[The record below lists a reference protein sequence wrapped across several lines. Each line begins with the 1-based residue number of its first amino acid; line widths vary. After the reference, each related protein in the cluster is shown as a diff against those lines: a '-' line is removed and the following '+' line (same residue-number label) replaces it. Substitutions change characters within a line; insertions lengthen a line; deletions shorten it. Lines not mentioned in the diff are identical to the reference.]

1 MKRIYILS
9 VLLGLVLF
17 SGCSGLDAQELY
29 CLPEAP
35 KTYYELQEALSA
47 ELSAGLSYHA
57 PASGS
62 RREPVQL
69 VDLNGDGVDE
79 AVAFFRTDDGAV
91 KTYIFA
97 NHDGTYEKD
106 AVIDCAGSAVASVE
120 YADLTGTGDL
130 ELLISCQVSE
140 AVTQALQVC
149 RYAPG
154 EATTIATVPC
164 NRTELTDLD
173 GDGARELFCFV
184 DNGSDAC
191 SLGFYRFREGNLQ
204 LEREFRLSS
213 AYSNI
218 LEVKTLTLTDGA
230 YGLSVTLSYG
240 DSQTAY
246 DVFAMQE
253 DALTAL
259 APTGELLLSQNL
271 KGGTL
276 YPQDM
281 DEDGLLEFPKA
292 EPMRAY
298 GEGTAPQ
305 SLVLWYGLDSA
316 GKGKQKAVTYHDLGN
331 QWYLTLPEAWVGN
344 VLAKENTTASALSTV
359 TTVTFY
365 RTGKSGAVGDEL
377 LTIYTLKGANRQTL
391 AEEQKLSILYS
402 DTEVTYA
409 FSLPETVEK
418 WDGNLSMSQ
427 LSDGFHMIKG

>member
-1 MKRIYILS
+1 MKRIRILS
-9 VLLGLVLF
+9 LLLGLVLF
-17 SGCSGLDAQELY
+17 SGCSGFDAEELY

-69 VDLNGDGVDE
+69 VDLDSDGVDE
-79 AVAFFRTDDGAV
+79 AVAFFRTADGAV

-106 AVIDCAGSAVASVE
+106 AVIDCTGSAVASVE

-154 EATTIATVPC
+154 EAVTLATVPC
-164 NRTELTDLD
+164 NRAELSDLD
-173 GDGARELFCFV
+173 GNGARELFCFV

-191 SLGFYRFREGNLQ
+191 GLGFYRFRDGNLH

-213 AYSNI
+213 TYSSI
-218 LEVKTLTLTDGA
+218 LEIKTLTLTDGVH
-230 YGLSVTLSYG
+230 GLSVALSYG
-240 DSQTAY
+240 DTQTAY
-246 DVFAMQE
+246 DVFSIQE
-253 DALTAL
+253 DNLTAL
-259 APTGELLLSQNL
+259 SPKEGLLLSQNL
-271 KGGTL
+271 RGGVL
-276 YPQDM
+276 YPSDM
-281 DEDGLLEFPKA
+281 DGDGLLEFPKT

-298 GEGTAPQ
+298 GEGAAAQ
-305 SLVLWYGLDSA
+305 SLVLWYGFDSA
-316 GKGKQKAVTYHDLGN
+316 GNEEQKAVTYHDLGS
-331 QWYLTLPEAWVGN
+331 QWYLELPDTWVGK
-344 VLAKENTTASALSTV
+344 VLAKENASASALGTMSS
-359 TTVTFY
+359 VTFY
-365 RTGKSGAVGDEL
+365 RTVKGGVPGDEL
-377 LTIYTLKGANRQTL
+377 LTIYTLKGADKQTL

-409 FSLPETVEK
+409 FSLPETTEK
-418 WDGNLSMSQ
+418 WNGNVSMSQ
-427 LSDGFHMIKG
+427 ISDGFHMLKG